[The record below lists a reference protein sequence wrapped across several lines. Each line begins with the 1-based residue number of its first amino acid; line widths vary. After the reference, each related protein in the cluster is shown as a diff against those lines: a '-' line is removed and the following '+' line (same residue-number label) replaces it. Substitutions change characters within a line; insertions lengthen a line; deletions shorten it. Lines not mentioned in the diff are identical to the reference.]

1 MPFDSA
7 ALRSGR
13 TVHTWHLWA
22 HLRQSFLRRQEPSAP
37 AHQALPV
44 IPANPQRGARA
55 ETHRPRS
62 SSFCRHSCEGRNP
75 APLLIKLCP
84 SFLRTPKGGGEGRN
98 PSPSLIKLLPSFLR
112 RQEPSALAHDE
123 HEALDPCLRR
133 NDELGDPCLRR
144 DDEQWDPGQHRDD
157 EPGNRLFGV
166 LFEAPLL
173 KAAQRYAAAAATR
186 KRSGNARP

>member
-22 HLRQSFLRRQEPSAP
+22 HLRPSFLRRQEPSAP

-44 IPANPQRGARA
+44 IPANSQRGRGQKPIALAHQAFAVIPAKAGTQRPCSSSFARHSCEPPKGARA

-75 APLLIKLCP
+75 MPLLMTNMKHWIPAFAGMTSWGIPAFAGMTSSGIPANTGMTSRVTGYSGC
-84 SFLRTPKGGGEGRN
+84 SLR
-98 PSPSLIKLLPSFLR
+98 
-112 RQEPSALAHDE
+112 
-123 HEALDPCLRR
+123 
-133 NDELGDPCLRR
+133 
-144 DDEQWDPGQHRDD
+144 
-157 EPGNRLFGV
+157 
-166 LFEAPLL
+166 PL
-173 KAAQRYAAAAATR
+173 Y
-186 KRSGNARP
+186 